1 MRIQVVT
8 AKRLWE
14 TECLA
19 FLNQRERIDA
29 TGKHTY
35 KYSPNPQCAK
45 VLSELG
51 QTAYLLHLQKSGACC
66 STETNISN
74 TGNSRTM

>member
-45 VLSELG
+45 VL
-51 QTAYLLHLQKSGACC
+51 
-66 STETNISN
+66 
-74 TGNSRTM
+74 

>member
-45 VLSELG
+45 VLWTWTDCIL
-51 QTAYLLHLQKSGACC
+51 TAFTKIGSVL
-66 STETNISN
+66 
-74 TGNSRTM
+74 